1 MTKHKCHRLLA
12 VFLAVMLLAGL
23 ATPAAQ
29 AAPTPGADRVADADT
44 RNDYLTSLGDDDS
57 TLLDG
62 RVWTDKSV
70 DTGNIE
76 FVGDAGTVTVEN
88 DSDFLVTYSALATST
103 QIISETT
110 APVDVVF
117 VLDFSASMAWGQY
130 ENGRG
135 TVTTQAES
143 RVQAMVDGINDAIA
157 ALVDANDQNRIG
169 IVVFNRGAQTML
181 SLGTVTPRPAGDYL
195 TISYWN
201 ATPGQDDG
209 NNGNVQVTCNI
220 DQTTIPLDSYTNI
233 HAGIYQGMQM
243 LLNATDTDVE
253 IDDQTFTRVP
263 NLIVMSDGAPTTFS
277 RASSGGD
284 WWLGIENTPIGTGDN
299 NNPHSG
305 NGFLPLV
312 TAAYFK
318 NAVTA
323 HYYPNAQPGQSAR
336 VFTIGF
342 MTNQQNAGMTA
353 MADLVLNPAAHWS
366 SAGVYTPAGVAQVD
380 AVNTAWQQYRL
391 DTAPQVQY
399 TTSGGPQNY
408 TADVAPEPND
418 PASLNYSDGYFAAAD
433 ADALWDAF
441 SRIID
446 SITSTAKGPTEV
458 EGGDPVHSGYI
469 LYNDAIGQYMQVD
482 TIKTILWAGIS
493 FELEDGFVPAAEPQP
508 GGGVRYTYTG
518 HFETADGGKTFDS
531 PVYGRGNIDDILVTV
546 NQDAGGMQTLRV
558 AVPASAIP
566 IRVNSI
572 TLDEDGT
579 PIDNVSNNAYPLR
592 LCYTVGLKDGVLNPD
607 GTLNTNTASGGV
619 SGEYLAAHTDAAT
632 HQVYFYSN
640 LYTGNALEGETVG
653 NATVEFNPT
662 STNPFYYIQ
671 EDTPLY
677 TDPDCTV
684 RADAASFDPNIYYY
698 FQDTYYAGAGSSV
711 NARTYVIRRLGAN
724 LQNSVARDGSG
735 WYIRADAPRIG
746 NLADLVRPKGAGNL
760 TDTADTTYY
769 PTYQSGSLPDS
780 WVLAYQGN
788 NGRLALAAPASLT
801 IAKTVTA
808 DAGLTVPDTAGFDF
822 TLSAPAKAG
831 QTVTVTRLT
840 DGVPSQE
847 QLVFEAGGTAEFTLQ
862 AGQQLTVPDMQNIDF
877 SVTEDI
883 SAMPD
888 GFALADAAADPVG
901 TGSFDAG
908 TATYSGTVGGDAATV
923 TFTNAYQASFPPG
936 AGILRISVAKTLE
949 GVRDSWLPG
958 ESYTFHISPSS
969 RADNNPNAAIPL
981 PSTDLTLTA
990 AAPTGNFVI
999 DLGRLLDADTLAVL
1013 RQRAAI
1019 GAEEGGGTPESA
1031 DPATGETARQEGE
1044 SGGQAPAQAAEQ
1056 PQDAGPVQTAE
1067 DARPA
1072 HGSAAPQRSR
1082 VTLAGL
1088 TAEQA
1093 ETLTPDEAR
1102 ALLGAIPGTYYYT
1115 ITESGDAE
1123 EMARDHV
1130 IKDQSR
1136 YEVAILV
1143 TDDGAGTLDATLTS
1157 FTRVAGEDGETL
1169 DPAEPAGQA
1178 AFVNRTTA
1186 PATPTPAPSATP
1198 TPSAA
1203 PPTQAPTA
1211 APATPGPA
1219 SSVTA
1224 TAAPVRTPTPAA
1236 KATARPSNPQTGD
1249 GMPVAGLLAAAV
1261 LAGSCLGA
1269 LLLYRRRG
1277 R

>member
-1 MTKHKCHRLLA
+1 MPKHFCLSAAAASLAAALLLTMA
-12 VFLAVMLLAGL
+12 A
-23 ATPAAQ
+23 PAAL

-44 RNDYLTSLGDDDS
+44 RNDYLVSLGDDDS

-62 RVWTDKSV
+62 RIWTDKSV

-195 TISYWN
+195 AISYWN

-253 IDDQTFTRVP
+253 IDDLTFTRVP

-408 TADVAPEPND
+408 TVDVAPEPND

-493 FELEDGFVPAAEPQP
+493 FELEDGFVPVAEPQP

-640 LYTGNALEGETVG
+640 LYTGNALDGETVG
-653 NATVEFNPT
+653 NATVEFNPA

-684 RADAASFDPNIYYY
+684 RADAASFDPNLYYY
-698 FQDTYYAGAGSSV
+698 FQDTYYAGTGSSV
-711 NARTYVIRRLGAN
+711 TARTYVIRRLGAN

-746 NLADLVRPKGAGNL
+746 NLADLVRPKGEGNL
-760 TDTADTTYY
+760 TDTADTTCY

-808 DAGLTVPDTAGFDF
+808 DAGLTVPAGQSFAF
-822 TLSAPAKAG
+822 TLTVPGKAG
-831 QTVTVTRLT
+831 QTLTVTRRQNGT
-840 DGVPSQE
+840 SSQE
-847 QLVFEAGGTAEFTLQ
+847 QLALDGSGSAGFTLQ
-862 AGQQLTVPDMQNIDF
+862 AGESLTVPDMQNGGF
-877 SVTEDI
+877 TVVEDP
-883 SAMPD
+883 AALPD
-888 GFALADAAADPVG
+888 GFVLESAAADPADI
-901 TGSFDAG
+901 GSFDAG
-908 TATYSGTVGGDAATV
+908 TGTYTGTVGADAALL
-923 TFTNAYQASFPPG
+923 TFTNSYRAQFPAG
-936 AGILRISVAKTLE
+936 AGT
-949 GVRDSWLPG
+949 VRVPVTKELTGFRTDWQEG
-958 ESYTFHISPSS
+958 ESYTFAIAPAD

-981 PSTDLTLTA
+981 TADTLTLSGA
-990 AAPTGNFVI
+990 VPTGDFVL
-999 DLGRLLDADTLAVL
+999 DFTRLLDADTLAVL
-1013 RQRAAI
+1013 RARM
-1019 GAEEGGGTPESA
+1019 AEASIPATAESV
-1031 DPATGETARQEGE
+1031 ATGETAAAQTPAPATGESARGAGNGGASDPEGEEAAPSPRPAQTPAASPPPAPGTGAGDAAPQEGGATAE
-1044 SGGQAPAQAAEQ
+1044 TARRGAPRPRQPLLTAAQAAE
-1056 PQDAGPVQTAE
+1056 
-1067 DARPA
+1067 
-1072 HGSAAPQRSR
+1072 
-1082 VTLAGL
+1082 
-1088 TAEQA
+1088 
-1093 ETLTPDEAR
+1093 LTPDQAR
-1102 ALLGAIPGTYYYT
+1102 AVVGSLTGTYYYT
-1115 ITESGDAE
+1115 ITESGSAAD
-1123 EMARDHV
+1123 MAGRGV
-1130 IKDQSR
+1130 TKDQSR
-1136 YEVAILV
+1136 YEVAVTV
-1143 TDDGAGTLDATLTS
+1143 TDNGAGQLQAALDSITRIAGPDGAAL
-1157 FTRVAGEDGETL
+1157 
-1169 DPAEPAGQA
+1169 PAPEPAA
-1178 AFVNRTTA
+1178 AADFVNTTTPPAATPSPAPGTTA
-1186 PATPTPAPSATP
+1186 TPAPTTG
-1198 TPSAA
+1198 TPSA
-1203 PPTQAPTA
+1203 PQQAI
-1211 APATPGPA
+1211 
-1219 SSVTA
+1219 
-1224 TAAPVRTPTPAA
+1224 
-1236 KATARPSNPQTGD
+1236 PQTGD
-1249 GMPVAGLLAAAV
+1249 ALPVGWLAAAAAV
-1261 LAGSCLGA
+1261 AAVGLGGA
-1269 LLLYRRRG
+1269 VWLRRR
-1277 R
+1277 RR